1 MLPRKRLEDD
11 MQSRDD
17 LLRKLRAGAAEG
29 GVLIVGGG
37 INGVGVLRD
46 LARQGVP
53 ALLVERGDFASGTS
67 AAPSRLIHGGLRYLE
82 TGEFA
87 LVRESVEERNLL
99 LINAPHQ
106 VRPLPVWIPTFSWA
120 GGALAAGLRFLRLK
134 RSPGAKGAAV
144 VRLGLGVFDRF
155 GAFHRTMPQHRA
167 IPMAEARDRFP
178 RLSPRVKA
186 VLEYYDARIS
196 SPERLTLELVGDAE
210 RDCAQAMAIPYLAV
224 DGREGDAVR
233 LRDMISGETLAM
245 RPRLVVNCAGAW
257 IDVVDDALGEPE
269 RLTGGTKGSHLVLD
283 RPDLAAALG
292 DAMLYF
298 ETHDHRAC
306 LAYRLDGGKVMLG
319 TTDLRTEDPGDARCS
334 EAEIDYL
341 FGVLEEVLPG
351 SAPKREDLVFTVA
364 GVRPLPR
371 SAAGATG
378 AISRDHSLK
387 RFDPAPDRP
396 FPILTLVGG
405 KWTTY
410 RACAAQIA
418 DAALAEIG
426 AVRREDTKTLPI
438 GGGDGFPRDAQEQAR
453 LAERLAAEQGLP
465 LDRAALL
472 LRRYGMTAF
481 AVAASAGG
489 RFTPL
494 DGAPPYSVE
503 EIRWILD
510 NERATR
516 LDDLVLRRTLIGFD
530 GLANAA
536 CVRALARI
544 MTEALGWSPDR
555 REDEIART
563 LTLLAQRH
571 HVTLDEPDATDHARY
586 ALG

>member
-1 MLPRKRLEDD
+1 MRSREELLE
-11 MQSRDD
+11 R
-17 LLRKLRAGAAEG
+17 LRAGACAG

-99 LINAPHQ
+99 LLNAPHQ

-120 GGALAAGLRFLRLK
+120 GGMLAAGLRFLRLK
-134 RSPGAKGAAV
+134 REPGAKGAAA
-144 VRLGLGVFDRF
+144 VRLGLAIFDRF
-155 GAFHRTMPQHRA
+155 GEFHRTMPRHRPIA
-167 IPMAEARDRFP
+167 RTEARARFP
-178 RLSPRVKA
+178 RLSPKVKA

-196 SPERLTLELVGDAE
+196 SPERLTVELVGDAE
-210 RDCAQAMAIPYLAV
+210 RDCEGAMAIPYLAV
-224 DGREGDAVR
+224 EGRDGAAVK
-233 LRDMISGETLAM
+233 LRDTLTGETFAL

-257 IDVVDDALGEPE
+257 VDPVDGALGIGE

-283 RPDLAAALG
+283 RPDLAEALG
-292 DAMLYF
+292 EAMLYF

-306 LAYRLDGGKVMLG
+306 LVYRLDGGMVMLG
-319 TTDLRTEDPGDARCS
+319 TTDLRVEEAEGAVCS

-351 SAPKREDLVFTVA
+351 AAAKRADIVFTVA

-371 SAAGATG
+371 DSVGATG
-378 AISRDHSLK
+378 AISRDHSLR

-396 FPILTLVGG
+396 FPVLTLVGG

-418 DAALAEIG
+418 DAVLAEIG
-426 AVRREDTKTLPI
+426 APRRGDTKALPI
-438 GGGDGFPRDAQEQAR
+438 GGGAGLPRERATRDA
-453 LAERLAAEQGLP
+453 LAECVARDSGLAPGP
-465 LDRAALL
+465 AALL

-481 AVAASAGG
+481 AIAKAGGG

-494 DGAPPYSVE
+494 DGAETYSAE
-503 EIRWILD
+503 EIRWILAH
-510 NERATR
+510 ERPTR

-530 GLANAA
+530 GLASAGTI
-536 CVRALARI
+536 RALARL
-544 MTEALGWSPDR
+544 MAEARGWGEAR
-555 REDEIART
+555 REEEIARC
-563 LTLLAQRH
+563 LTLLATRH
-571 HVTLDEPDATDHARY
+571 HVASCEAESKDHAHY
-586 ALG
+586 AIG